1 MRAIVG
7 LALGILLLSPSS
19 LHAQSV
25 AVELDDVTDNRVEA
39 GEFRGTLEVRV
50 KLTGSAAEKASAAR
64 VLVKEAKDNKGT
76 ALVQSGVSKIPDF
89 TPREYNN
96 GTLNFALTSPA
107 RAASTVKVKGTI
119 ELFDPKRDPGAVVKI
134 EKALTKLD
142 APLASKTLKAAKIE
156 LTPLSLAAYKKAREA
171 RKLDEKKIAE
181 IRAEGKKRGV
191 SEKEVELMIGLAQA
205 LGSMNEEPTEG
216 TVIFSGKKDAFDRI
230 FRIDVL
236 GDDGEPLHIT
246 SRSTSSWGDDDS
258 LMTLQPSSPPP
269 ANATL
274 VLHLLTAKS
283 KVTSPFELTVELP

>member
-7 LALGILLLSPSS
+7 LALGVLLLSPSS

-50 KLTGSAAEKASAAR
+50 KLTGTAAEKAKAAR
-64 VLVKEAKDNKGT
+64 VLVKEAKDNKGN
-76 ALVQSGVSKIPDF
+76 ALVRSGVSSTPDF

-96 GTLNFALTSPA
+96 GTINFALSSPA
-107 RAASTVKVKGTI
+107 RAATTVKVKGTI

-134 EKALTKLD
+134 EKALTRLD

-156 LTPLSLAAYKKAREA
+156 LTPLSVAAYRKAREA
-171 RKLDEKKIAE
+171 KKLDEKKIAE

-205 LGSMNEEPTEG
+205 LESAHEEPTEA
-216 TVIFSGKKDAFDRI
+216 TVMLSGNKDAFERI
-230 FRIDVL
+230 FQIDIL

-246 SRSTSSWGDDDS
+246 SRSTSSWGDDS

-269 ANATL
+269 ANATM
-274 VLHLLTAKS
+274 VLHLLTPKS
-283 KVTSPFELTVELP
+283 KVTSPFELSVELP